1 MPRTTNGRL
10 KSARQ
15 YWLRPL
21 VARKRAPWHWFDHP
35 EVQAGIAEAEAD
47 FRGGRY
53 QSGTSVEELMRQLDM
68 LKK

>member
-1 MPRTTNGRL
+1 
-10 KSARQ
+10 
-15 YWLRPL
+15 

-47 FRGGRY
+47 FREGRY
-53 QSGTSVEELMRQLDM
+53 QSGTTVEELMRQLDK